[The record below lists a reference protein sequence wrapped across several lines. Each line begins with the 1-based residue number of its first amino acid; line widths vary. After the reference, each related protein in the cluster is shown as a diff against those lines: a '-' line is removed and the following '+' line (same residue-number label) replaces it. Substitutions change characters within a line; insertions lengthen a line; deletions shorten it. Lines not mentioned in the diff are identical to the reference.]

1 LQPALTSD
9 ATPAPTLATV
19 QALIAQHLRTVAD
32 WPVKGV
38 MFRDITPLLA
48 DARVFAQLVNYVVA
62 RYRTAGVQQVAGID
76 ARGFILGA
84 VIAHAL
90 GVGFIPIRKQGKL
103 PFDTLSEDYALE
115 YGTATLQIH
124 ADVCLPGARVLVV
137 DDLIATGGS
146 MLAACKLLQRLQASV
161 VECAVLIDLPDL
173 GGSQRLLQ
181 AGLPVHAL
189 CQYPGH

>member
-1 LQPALTSD
+1 VLNGTWSFGFAADPTLDVLAATYADILTPNLTSVPSAFD
-9 ATPAPTLATV
+9 VAPPAIKGPRQTVFYRSTHACTPGA
-19 QALIAQHLRTVAD
+19 
-32 WPVKGV
+32 
-38 MFRDITPLLA
+38 
-48 DARVFAQLVNYVVA
+48 
-62 RYRTAGVQQVAGID
+62 
-76 ARGFILGA
+76 GA

-124 ADVCLPGARVLVV
+124 ADACLPGARVLVV

-173 GGSQRLLQ
+173 SGSQRLLQ